1 MKRVWLSLAV
11 LTLFVV
17 GNGWQSPHVLG
28 QTEETCS
35 AADMASDSHGEHPNL
50 EQMRAYGE
58 CPWYFDDYR
67 HGALAEVAEDQAAD
81 EAAVGAAVE
90 SVQAADPIVLND
102 ADVAVDCW
110 YDCQSDEYYR
120 YEFSH
125 VADEAVASD
134 DVEDTS
140 LHEAD
145 TACEEP
151 EYADEYAGHYGD
163 EYADEGFMDCADAA
177 PAAEICR
184 EPITVTS
191 EDVATEEAW
200 RSDYDC
206 DYEEYL
212 YGYDDEQDDESAD
225 SEPVEA
231 IQDLDS
237 GAGEAVDEAV
247 PPAPASEL
255 VQFDSEVLLSVA
267 RSLDRLGNS
276 LQALSHYLTEIATTD
291 VAQQGHDKVRR

>member
-1 MKRVWLSLAV
+1 MKRVWLSLAI
-11 LTLFVV
+11 LALFVV
-17 GNGWQSPHVLG
+17 GNGWQSPRVWG
-28 QTEETCS
+28 QSEETCS
-35 AADMASDSHGEHPNL
+35 AADMASGNYGEHPNL

-67 HGALAEVAEDQAAD
+67 HGSLAEVAEDQAAD
-81 EAAVGAAVE
+81 EAAVEA
-90 SVQAADPIVLND
+90 VQAADPIVLNE
-102 ADVAVDCW
+102 ADLAVDCW

-134 DVEDTS
+134 DVQDAS
-140 LHEAD
+140 LPEAD
-145 TACEEP
+145 APCEEP
-151 EYADEYAGHYGD
+151 CGD
-163 EYADEGFMDCADAA
+163 EYADQYADEDFMDCADAA
-177 PAAEICR
+177 PVAEICR

-212 YGYDDEQDDESAD
+212 YGYDGERDYESAD

-231 IQDLDS
+231 IQNADS
-237 GAGEAVDEAV
+237 DAGEAVDEAV
-247 PPAPASEL
+247 PPPPVSEL

-291 VAQQGHDKVRR
+291 VAQQGHDMFRR